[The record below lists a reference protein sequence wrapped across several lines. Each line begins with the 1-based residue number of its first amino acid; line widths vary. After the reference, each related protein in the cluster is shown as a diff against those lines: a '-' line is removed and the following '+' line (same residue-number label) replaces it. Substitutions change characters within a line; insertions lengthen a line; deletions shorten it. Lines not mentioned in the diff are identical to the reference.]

1 MRLVLNHRG
10 ARCRRGGRGP
20 AGSTN
25 PGDWSKPTAQPQAQ
39 KWAGVA
45 NTEEVIPVQE
55 AGIPGAGAADGLSE
69 PMEGSEE
76 SEEALTSAG
85 EVVPALLGCS
95 DKTPRAEWIK
105 RTLDLL
111 LAVPEAGETKI

>member
-1 MRLVLNHRG
+1 M
-10 ARCRRGGRGP
+10 
-20 AGSTN
+20 
-25 PGDWSKPTAQPQAQ
+25 
-39 KWAGVA
+39 
-45 NTEEVIPVQE
+45 QE